1 MSILHKKKIT
11 IKDFKK
17 NLFSEPIVGLTAY
30 SNNMAEIIDPYV
42 DFILVG
48 DSLGITLYG
57 MENTRSV
64 SLQMMINHGK
74 AVVKGSKRAL
84 VVVDLPFGTYQQSP
98 QQAYKTASI
107 VIKETKCDA
116 IKIEGGKE
124 MAKTI
129 EFLKNR
135 GIPVFGH
142 IGFLPQTVNNYK
154 NVSIKGFTKE
164 EEDLLLT
171 DAEHIEKAGA
181 IAIVLEAVAKDAAK
195 KITSKVL
202 IPTIGIGASVE
213 CNGQILVT
221 DDMLGLTY
229 SLYNSKIMKKPKFV
243 KEYNKFFNNFFEN
256 AIRDFSKDVRSKK
269 FPTDEYSYKSNTKN
283 IRFLNLKEK

>member
-30 SNNMAEIIDPYV
+30 SYNMAEIIDPYV

-107 VIKETKCDA
+107 VIKE
-116 IKIEGGKE
+116 
-124 MAKTI
+124 
-129 EFLKNR
+129 
-135 GIPVFGH
+135 
-142 IGFLPQTVNNYK
+142 
-154 NVSIKGFTKE
+154 
-164 EEDLLLT
+164 
-171 DAEHIEKAGA
+171 
-181 IAIVLEAVAKDAAK
+181 
-195 KITSKVL
+195 
-202 IPTIGIGASVE
+202 
-213 CNGQILVT
+213 
-221 DDMLGLTY
+221 
-229 SLYNSKIMKKPKFV
+229 
-243 KEYNKFFNNFFEN
+243 NKM
-256 AIRDFSKDVRSKK
+256 
-269 FPTDEYSYKSNTKN
+269 
-283 IRFLNLKEK
+283 